1 MNSSE
6 QQLGF
11 ILTNQWWEHLDH
23 FTNQALAEDPSSSL
37 AVACKGF
44 VCLRQGDAQAA
55 QALFLNSLAI
65 DPTDS
70 VARSGLF
77 CFHFQEA
84 NFTEADDLLNGL
96 LREFP
101 EHEGVHIAR
110 CKLYAKF
117 RDRARATQAI
127 SEALCLYPES
137 EPIRSIELYHAYHG
151 KDAAKT
157 VELSTEI
164 LKISPEN
171 ALAHLILGWDR
182 LTAKEFDQAEYH
194 LRTCM
199 RINPDENTAR
209 MLQLLENTR
218 DGNASWKLGFWAYRR
233 RISRLL
239 FRKRFLLE
247 RLQMK
252 WRR

>member
-23 FTNQALAEDPSSSL
+23 FINQALAEDPSSSL

-84 NFTEADDLLNGL
+84 NFTEADDLLKGL

-110 CKLYAKF
+110 CTLYAKF

-127 SEALCLYPES
+127 SEALCIYPES

-233 RISRLL
+233 RISRLF

>member
-23 FTNQALAEDPSSSL
+23 FTDQALTEDPSSSL

-44 VCLRQGDAQAA
+44 VRLRQGDSQGAQR
-55 QALFLNSLAI
+55 LFLNSLAI

-70 VARSGLF
+70 VGRSGLF
-77 CFHFQEA
+77 YFHLQEGDFA
-84 NFTEADDLLNGL
+84 EADDLIKGL
-96 LREFP
+96 LRDFP
-101 EHEGVHIAR
+101 EYEGVHIAR
-110 CKLYAKF
+110 CKLYALF
-117 RDRARATQAI
+117 RDRSRATQAI
-127 SEALCLYPES
+127 GEALFLHPES
-137 EPIRSIELYHAYHG
+137 EPIRSLELYHAYHG
-151 KDAAKT
+151 NDAAKT

-218 DGNASWKLGFWAYRR
+218 DGKASWKLVFWAYRR

>member
-6 QQLGF
+6 QQLAF

-23 FTNQALAEDPSSSL
+23 FNNEALAEDPSSSL

-55 QALFLNSLAI
+55 QTLFLNSLAI

-77 CFHFQEA
+77 YFHFQEA
-84 NFTEADDLLNGL
+84 NFTEADNLLKGL

-137 EPIRSIELYHAYHG
+137 EPIRTIELYHAYHG
-151 KDAAKT
+151 NDAAKT
-157 VELSTEI
+157 VELSMEI
-164 LKISPEN
+164 LKISAEN

-218 DGNASWKLGFWAYRR
+218 DGKASWKLGFWAYRR